1 MQSICPPSHII
12 SVISISG
19 KAYLIA
25 LEMTSTQDYKKSL
38 GYYKH
43 VSLFW
48 TDLLSLMSSRSQS
61 LTATGPLR
69 KLGVNAK
76 KISAEMI
83 EINEQLVEF
92 NKRLAEYYKEL
103 ADTWN
108 EAQKQFNKKVPEI
121 PTDAEHV
128 DSSKR
133 IWIDIFE
140 NYFTKLFDSPEFAEN
155 FGKLVSSEL
164 ELANHWKN
172 VTSLMLETFNM
183 PTKKEIDEIY
193 KELHSLRKR
202 TAKLEKIASGRVA
215 GNGK

>member
-1 MQSICPPSHII
+1 
-12 SVISISG
+12 
-19 KAYLIA
+19 
-25 LEMTSTQDYKKSL
+25 MTSTEDSQKTL

-48 TDLLSLMSSRSQS
+48 TDILSLMSSRPHS
-61 LTATGPLR
+61 LISTGPLR
-69 KLGVNAK
+69 KLGINAK

-92 NKRLAEYYKEL
+92 NNRLTEYYKQL

-108 EAQKQFNKKVPEI
+108 EAQQQFSKKVPEI
-121 PTDAEHV
+121 PSDAEHI

-140 NYFTKLFDSPEFAEN
+140 NYFTRLFDSPEFADN
-155 FGKLVSSEL
+155 FGKLISSEL
-164 ELANHWKN
+164 ELANRWKN
-172 VTSLMLETFNM
+172 VTSLMLETLNM

-193 KELHSLRKR
+193 KELHSMRKR
-202 TAKLEKIASGRVA
+202 IAKLEKIATSGGT